1 MTTTAAPTAT
11 THAMK
16 PTLLAIG
23 SAFPPHELSQQE
35 AYEGL
40 FKRWYETVPNA
51 EQIMAQTRVQRRRMA
66 WDPRV
71 ALASGSPGTGDR
83 LRVFEEVMVDV
94 AGQSATS
101 VLEQVERGRIG
112 SFVMASCTGY
122 LGPTPDLLLAR
133 RLGLRSD
140 LRRTFIGHMG
150 CFAAFNVLKV
160 AMDSLA
166 ARPDELVLAN
176 CTESSS
182 IHFRPDATA
191 EQAVIHALFGDASAS
206 LVLGSAPEGSGVQL
220 LRTHTEQLYDTY
232 EMMTWTVKNDGF
244 FMTLSPYVP
253 FVLVEHIEAF
263 LAKLLG
269 PSGLAVRD
277 IRHWGIHPGGPKIVE
292 FISKKLALTDAQ
304 VRATWHVLSQYGNCS
319 SSTVLLVLEDIL
331 AQDRP
336 QRGEYGVLMAFG
348 PGLTME
354 GLLVRF

>member
-1 MTTTAAPTAT
+1 MSSTESAA
-11 THAMK
+11 K

-40 FKRWYETVPNA
+40 FKSWYRAIPNA

-71 ALASGSPGTGDR
+71 ALAAGSPGTGDR
-83 LRVFEEVMVDV
+83 LRVFEEVMVPV
-94 AGQSATS
+94 AGQSVAS
-101 VLEQVERGRIG
+101 VLESVERRDIG
-112 SFVMASCTGY
+112 SMVMASCTGY
-122 LGPTPDLLLAR
+122 MGPTLDLLLAR
-133 RLGLRSD
+133 RFGLRSD

-191 EQAVIHALFGDASAS
+191 EQAVIHALFGDASVS
-206 LVLGSAPEGSGVQL
+206 VLLGNEPEGRGVKL

-232 EMMTWTVKNDGF
+232 EMMTWSVKNDGF

-263 LAKLLG
+263 LSKLLG
-269 PSGLAVRD
+269 PENLAVSD
-277 IRHWGIHPGGPKIVE
+277 IKHWGIHPGGPKIVE

-304 VRATWHVLSQYGNCS
+304 VRATWHVLAQYGNCS

-331 AQDRP
+331 KQDQPR
-336 QRGEYGVLMAFG
+336 RGEYGVLMAFG

-354 GLLVRF
+354 GLLLRF

>member
-1 MTTTAAPTAT
+1 MSSPERAT
-11 THAMK
+11 K

-23 SAFPPHELSQQE
+23 SAFPPHVLSQQE
-35 AYEGL
+35 IYEGL
-40 FKRWYETVPNA
+40 YKRWYRDIPNA

-71 ALASGSPGTGDR
+71 ELAEGSPGTGER
-83 LRVFEEVMVDV
+83 MEVFAEVMVDV
-94 AGQSATS
+94 AAQSVAS
-101 VLEQVERGRIG
+101 VLAPVERSRVG

-133 RLGLRSD
+133 RFALRSD

-160 AMDSLA
+160 AMDSLS

-182 IHFRPDATA
+182 IHFRPEASA
-191 EQAVIHALFGDASAS
+191 EQAVIHALFGDASVS
-206 LVLGSAPEGSGVQL
+206 LVLGNAPDGTGVSL
-220 LRTHTEQLYDTY
+220 LRSHTEQIYDTH
-232 EMMTWTVKNDGF
+232 EMMTWTVKSDGF

-253 FVLVEHIEAF
+253 FVLVEHIESF
-263 LAKLLG
+263 VAKLLG
-269 PSGLAVRD
+269 PEGLSVRD
-277 IRHWGIHPGGPKIVE
+277 IKYWGIHPGGPKIVE
-292 FISKKLALTDAQ
+292 FICKKLALADEQ
-304 VRATWHVLSQYGNCS
+304 LRATWHILAEYGNCS

-331 AQDRP
+331 KRDQPR
-336 QRGEYGVLMAFG
+336 RGEYGVLMAFG

>member
-1 MTTTAAPTAT
+1 MSSTA
-11 THAMK
+11 K

-23 SAFPPHELSQQE
+23 SAFPPYELSQQE
-35 AYEGL
+35 GYEGL
-40 FKRWYETVPNA
+40 FKRWYRDIPNA
-51 EQIMAQTRVQRRRMA
+51 EQIMTQTRVQRRRMA

-71 ALASGSPGTGDR
+71 ALASGSPGTGER
-83 LRVFEEVMVDV
+83 MKVFAEVMVDV
-94 AGQSATS
+94 AGQSVGA
-101 VLEQVERGRIG
+101 VLESAERSRIG

-133 RLGLRSD
+133 RFALRSD

-150 CFAAFNVLKV
+150 CFAAFNALKV

-182 IHFRPDATA
+182 LHFRPEATA
-191 EQAVIHALFGDASAS
+191 EQVVIHALFGDASVS
-206 LVLGSAPEGSGVQL
+206 VLLGNAPAGSGVQL

-232 EMMTWTVKNDGF
+232 ELMTWTVKSDGF
-244 FMTLSPYVP
+244 EMTLSPYVP

-263 LAKLLG
+263 VSKLLG
-269 PSGLAVRD
+269 PEKLSVRD
-277 IRHWGIHPGGPKIVE
+277 IKYWGIHPGGPKIVE
-292 FISKKLALTDAQ
+292 FISKKLGLEEAQ
-304 VRATWHVLSQYGNCS
+304 LRATWHVLAEYGNCS

-331 AQDRP
+331 KQDQPRG
-336 QRGEYGVLMAFG
+336 GEYGVLMAFG